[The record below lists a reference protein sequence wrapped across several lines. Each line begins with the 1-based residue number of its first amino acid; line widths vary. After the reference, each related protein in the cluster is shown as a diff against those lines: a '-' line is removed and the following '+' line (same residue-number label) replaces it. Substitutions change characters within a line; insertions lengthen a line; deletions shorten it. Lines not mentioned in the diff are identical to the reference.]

1 MRWWANVNHTE
12 ASAGGIVYFLGEN
25 AVEQRTIVI
34 TGASSGIGEAA
45 ARTLAQ
51 TGDTIVVIGRS
62 AQRTRAVADD
72 LGADHFIAD
81 FSRLDQVAQL
91 AAALKDKYPRIDVLA
106 NNAGGIMG
114 GRELTGD
121 GHEKTFQ
128 VNHLAPFLLTRLLE
142 DTLLSSAAKV
152 INTSSVAHVAFGKL
166 DIADLELSK
175 KYSSNRAYGNAKLA
189 NILFTRELHRR
200 FNAQGISSAA
210 FHPGGVATN
219 FSAGSKS
226 SLRFLYGSGLRSY
239 LLTPAQ
245 GAQTLVWL
253 AIGEPGQDWR
263 SGEYF
268 AKSKLAKTSRQAKD
282 TSLARQLWDESEKM
296 VAAWLP

>member
-1 MRWWANVNHTE
+1 ME
-12 ASAGGIVYFLGEN
+12 P
-25 AVEQRTIVI
+25 RTIVI

-51 TGDTIVVIGRS
+51 TGDTIVVVGRS
-62 AQRTRAVADD
+62 VQRTRAVADD
-72 LGADHFIAD
+72 IGADYFVAD
-81 FSRLDQVAQL
+81 FSQLDHVANL
-91 AAALKDKYPRIDVLA
+91 AADLKDKYPRIDVLA
-106 NNAGGIMG
+106 NNAGGIMA

-142 DTLLSSAAKV
+142 DTLLASAATV
-152 INTSSVAHVAFGKL
+152 INTSSVAHSIFGKM
-166 DIADLELSK
+166 DIADLELTK

-189 NILFTRELHRR
+189 NILFSRELHRR
-200 FNAQGISSAA
+200 FNARGLSSAA

-226 SLRFLYGSGLRSY
+226 YLRFLYGSGFRSY
-239 LLTPAQ
+239 MLTPAQ
-245 GAQTLVWL
+245 GAQTLIWL
-253 AIGEPGQDWR
+253 TFGEPGQDWR

-268 AKSKLAKTSRQAKD
+268 AKSKPAKTSRQAQD
-282 TSLARQLWDESEKM
+282 NVLARQLWEESERM
-296 VAAWLP
+296 VAPWLP

>member
-1 MRWWANVNHTE
+1 ME
-12 ASAGGIVYFLGEN
+12 P
-25 AVEQRTIVI
+25 RTIII

-51 TGDTIVVIGRS
+51 TGDTIVVVGRS
-62 AQRTRAVADD
+62 VQRTRAVAGDI
-72 LGADHFIAD
+72 GADYFIAD
-81 FSRLDQVAQL
+81 FSELDQVAEL
-91 AAALKDKYPRIDVLA
+91 AAALKGKYPRIDVLA
-106 NNAGGIMG
+106 NNAGGIMA
-114 GRELTGD
+114 GRALTGN
-121 GHEKTFQ
+121 GHEATFQ

-152 INTSSVAHVAFGKL
+152 INTSSVAHVLFGKL
-166 DIADLELSK
+166 NMGDLELSK

-200 FNAQGISSAA
+200 FHGQGLNSAA

-219 FSAGSKS
+219 FSAGSHS

-253 AIGEPGQDWR
+253 ALGEPGRDWR
-263 SGEYF
+263 SGGYF
-268 AKSKLAKTSRQAKD
+268 ARSKPARTSRQAKD
-282 TSLARQLWDESEKM
+282 GALARRLWEASEDM
-296 VAAWLP
+296 VGAWLP